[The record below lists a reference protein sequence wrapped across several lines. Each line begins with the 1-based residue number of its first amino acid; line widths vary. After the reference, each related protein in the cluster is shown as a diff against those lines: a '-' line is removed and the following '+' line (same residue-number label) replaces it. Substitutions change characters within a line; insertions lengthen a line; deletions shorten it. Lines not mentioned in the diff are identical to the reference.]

1 MSAISSVSITGSSTS
16 SLLISVSITG
26 SSTNS
31 LLTSASITGS
41 STNSLLTSV
50 SITGSSVIRV
60 VLLLIDKFSIIIGSL
75 SLFEEVSVKSF
86 FVENKVLNFK
96 GNNSFNT
103 SVFKKASSSGS
114 I

>member
-31 LLTSASITGS
+31 LLTSA
-41 STNSLLTSV
+41 